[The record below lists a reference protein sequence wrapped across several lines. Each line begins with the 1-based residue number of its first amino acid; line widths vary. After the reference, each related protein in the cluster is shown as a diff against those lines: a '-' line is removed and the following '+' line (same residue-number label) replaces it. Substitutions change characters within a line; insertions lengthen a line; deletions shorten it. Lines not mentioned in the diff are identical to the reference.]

1 MDSASPFQRLPI
13 PMDIYGGLSV
23 PPPTSRNRLRKRL
36 YLARIA
42 VESLFGRVE
51 RAGRAIARKIDWSTW
66 QPGRPTILCLRRA
79 TFIKDVEQAR
89 SRADLNFVTVAAT
102 RIKTAQE
109 KWIPP
114 EWRIQ
119 SYFTDLLNRDLLAFR
134 PYLQRFAE
142 AFLNEAAKVHPI
154 DAVMAGNTD
163 YWQDE
168 AVRLACRALGI
179 PFLVLCRE
187 NYTIAQDRANV
198 LNHYTKANFRYTGA
212 GVAVYSEISKATME
226 RIGAYPANS
235 VWVTGAPRFDHWHD
249 VKPAP
254 DAERNCIT
262 LISYAF
268 KIYEAQ
274 ENFRDVSETFAD
286 FAGRSPGLRF
296 ILKLK
301 KENEADDAF
310 ALHPPLRESKVELVA
325 DWPLVDLY
333 PKSRAIIG
341 CNSLAVAEALLS
353 DAAVI
358 VPAWRDAL
366 KNPDTCLYHYSVP
379 EHARCMYFP
388 RSQEEFVALME
399 RAVAGQL
406 PPLGT
411 PEERVACL
419 NEHIAFSYDA
429 SASQRVEAFIRHFIA
444 AKAA

>member
-1 MDSASPFQRLPI
+1 LSANSAFERLPI
-13 PMDIYGGLSV
+13 PMDIYGTLAV
-23 PPPTSRNRLRKRL
+23 PKPTARNLLRKRL
-36 YLARIA
+36 ALTKLAL
-42 VESLFGRVE
+42 VSLTGGIE
-51 RAGRAIARKIDWSTW
+51 RAGRAVAAGIDWSTW
-66 QPGRPTILCLRRA
+66 QPDRPTVLCLKRA
-79 TFIKDVEQAR
+79 TFIKDIEEAR
-89 SRADLNFVTVAAT
+89 SRADLNFVTAGAT
-102 RIKTAQE
+102 RIKTKQE

-119 SYFTDLLNRDLLAFR
+119 SYFTDLLNRDLASFR

-142 AFLNEAAKVHPI
+142 AFLKAAMAVHPI
-154 DAVMAGNTD
+154 NAVMAGNTD

-168 AVRLACRALGI
+168 AIRLGCKALGI

-198 LNHYTKANFRYTGA
+198 LNHYIRARFRYSGA

-226 RIGAYPANS
+226 RIGAYPPNAI
-235 VWVTGAPRFDHWHD
+235 WVTGAPRFDHWHKI
-249 VKPAP
+249 KPVP
-254 DAERNCIT
+254 EAERNCIT

-268 KIYEAQ
+268 KIYDAM
-274 ENFRDVSETFAD
+274 ENFRDVAEAFAE
-286 FAGRSPGLRF
+286 FAAHEPALRF

-310 ALHPPLRESKVELVA
+310 ALYPPLRESKVELTA

-353 DAAVI
+353 AAAVI

-366 KNPDTCLYHYSVP
+366 KDPDTCLYHYSVP

-388 RSQEEFVALME
+388 RSAEEFRWLME
-399 RAVAGQL
+399 RAVAGRL

-411 PEERVACL
+411 PEERLACF
-419 NEHIAFSYDA
+419 NEHIAFSHEA
-429 SASQRVEAFIRHFIA
+429 SASQKVEAFVRHFIG
-444 AKAA
+444 KK